1 MIKIVWE
8 PEWNRAGAY
17 DLDEPVGECSVS
29 KPGEYW
35 VIHHTGVDER
45 YGGKGIAAEL
55 VKEVVEQAR
64 LAGVKIMPLCSYAE
78 REFSKHPEYA
88 DVLFEANR

>member
-1 MIKIVWE
+1 MINIVWE

-17 DLDEPVGECSVS
+17 DLDLLVGECSVS

-35 VIHHTGVDER
+35 VIHHTGVDEK
-45 YGGKGIAAEL
+45 YGGKGIAADL

-64 LAGVKIMPLCSYAE
+64 RAGMKIMPLCSYAA
-78 REFSKHPEYA
+78 REFVKHPEYR
-88 DVLFEANR
+88 DVLLDE